1 MPGSPPQAPAVPA
14 QTVQGQ
20 GQGTKKGGPQPP
32 KIPTNVSRGTVT
44 NATNTVKDD
53 GRITLDETATF
64 EQNLAKIL
72 DKDLIVAQHDRE
84 VAIALLQVHL
94 DRAEALDDLP
104 LSMPVASVIS
114 DNNGSALKA
123 LELSMKAGE
132 RLHKAAE
139 LLVKAKAADD
149 KALMDILKHKL
160 AEKKLKGED
169 DGSWG
174 DTTDLPGG

>member
-1 MPGSPPQAPAVPA
+1 VA
-14 QTVQGQ
+14 
-20 GQGTKKGGPQPP
+20 
-32 KIPTNVSRGTVT
+32 RGAVT
-44 NATNTVKDD
+44 NAANNTNGDGRLELDD
-53 GRITLDETATF
+53 GATF
-64 EQNLAKIL
+64 EQNLAKL
-72 DKDLIVAQHDRE
+72 LGKDLLVAQHDRE

-94 DRAEALDDLP
+94 DRAEVLDELP

-139 LLVKAKAADD
+139 LMVKAKSADD
-149 KALMDILKHKL
+149 KALLDLLKHQL

-174 DTTDLPGG
+174 DTSDLPGG